1 MKAANRQEA
10 ALADA
15 VRESITLMTGRP
27 PRRSPS
33 IWPMVLLWLFGMGA
47 VLLGALALTAQAAHA
62 LAGGV

>member
-15 VRESITLMTGRP
+15 VRESITVMTGHP

-33 IWPMVLLWLFGMGA
+33 IWPMVLLWAGGMGA
-47 VLLGALALTAQAAHA
+47 VALGALMLAAQAAHA
-62 LAGGV
+62 LT

>member
-15 VRESITLMTGRP
+15 VRESITLMTGHP
-27 PRRSPS
+27 PRRSRS
-33 IWPMVLLWLFGMGA
+33 IWPMVLLWLVGMAA
-47 VLLGALALTAQAAHA
+47 VVCGALAITAQAAHA